1 MFFYFCILFT
11 LLFCKTIYPGAT
23 NPEYV
28 VTADDVDKLIAVE
41 CIPMDD
47 QGRQVHAS
55 ITDYF
60 YIHRSIVFFHWKQI
74 ISHS

>member
-1 MFFYFCILFT
+1 MNQDMVRILIFAF
-11 LLFCKTIYPGAT
+11 LYVFLISGAT

-47 QGRQVHAS
+47 KGRQV
-55 ITDYF
+55 
-60 YIHRSIVFFHWKQI
+60 
-74 ISHS
+74 

>member
-1 MFFYFCILFT
+1 MIFCLLAEWSGLIEVQQNILFFT
-11 LLFCKTIYPGAT
+11 YVFLGSGAT

-47 QGRQVHAS
+47 KGRQV
-55 ITDYF
+55 
-60 YIHRSIVFFHWKQI
+60 
-74 ISHS
+74 